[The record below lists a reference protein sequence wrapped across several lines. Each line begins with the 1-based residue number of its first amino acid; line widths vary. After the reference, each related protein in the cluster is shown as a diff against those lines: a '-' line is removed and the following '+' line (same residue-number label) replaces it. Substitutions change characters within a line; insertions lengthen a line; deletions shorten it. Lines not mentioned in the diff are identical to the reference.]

1 VIAQLINALVRAIL
15 AAVLVALPALAL
27 PSASQDGT
35 QIVVLIALVIALLV
49 FLEYNSAYPSF
60 VEFRYA
66 PPINR
71 LRFGAA
77 FLTIAVLC
85 AVCADTTATGTLAEI
100 AASFAG
106 LSADVLDVPFSPVR
120 LMVMML
126 PPDAPPDLVATLR
139 DAAGFAYLMG
149 MIIIGVFF
157 LLVRVTGWPART
169 GAFNVWVN
177 LPLFDPTAGR
187 DVVTRLQRHGLVN
200 LVLGFLLPFCIPA
213 VSKLV
218 SGFFD
223 PLVLSDPQTLI
234 WVVCLWAIFPAS
246 LMIRGMAMNRI
257 AQLILQKRQRAYA
270 AAEAE
275 EGDAHTETARRA
287 EDWQFI

>member
-1 VIAQLINALVRAIL
+1 MIAQLINALVRAIL
-15 AAVLVALPALAL
+15 SAVLVALPAPAL

-77 FLTIAVLC
+77 FVTVAVLS
-85 AVCADTTATGTLAEI
+85 AVCADTAATGTLAEI
-100 AASFAG
+100 AASLAG
-106 LSADVLDVPFSPVR
+106 LSADLLDVPFSPVR
-120 LMVMML
+120 LMVLML
-126 PPDAPPDLVATLR
+126 PPDAPPALVSTLR
-139 DAAGFAYLMG
+139 DAAGFAYFIGL
-149 MIIIGVFF
+149 MIIAVFF
-157 LLVRVTGWPART
+157 VLVRVMGWPART

-187 DVVTRLQRHGLVN
+187 DVVTRLQRHGLIN
-200 LVLGFLLPFCIPA
+200 LVLGFLLPFLLPA
-213 VSKLV
+213 LSKLA
-218 SGFFD
+218 SGFVD
-223 PLVLSDPQTLI
+223 PLVLADPQTLI
-234 WVVCLWAIFPAS
+234 WVVSLWAILPAS

-257 AQLILQKRQRAYA
+257 AQMILQKRQRAYA

-275 EGDAHTETARRA
+275 DGIDQAESARRA
-287 EDWQFI
+287 DGWQLV